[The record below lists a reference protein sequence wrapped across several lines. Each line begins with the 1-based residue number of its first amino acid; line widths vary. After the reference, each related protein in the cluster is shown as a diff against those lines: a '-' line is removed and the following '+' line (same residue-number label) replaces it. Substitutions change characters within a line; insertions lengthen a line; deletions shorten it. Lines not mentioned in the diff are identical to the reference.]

1 MTLDVL
7 HEPRAGPFGSWE
19 RLVVVGFTKK
29 VGMQIVA
36 GAHHV
41 VANGYPTTLEGPQLR
56 RPEVSEQQDC
66 CSREEPDRSHEF
78 RHVTFFERPVVA
90 PAGAPAELPYAVVQA
105 WLVVACMTW
114 GISGFATYVPANEAV
129 GPVSGS
135 MRETRSACPIH
146 C

>member
-1 MTLDVL
+1 VTLDVL

-41 VANGYPTTLEGPQLR
+41 VANGYPNVVANGYPTTLEGPQLR

-66 CSREEPDRSHEF
+66 YSREEPDRSLEF
-78 RHVTFFERPVVA
+78 RPVTFFERPVVA
-90 PAGAPAELPYAVVQA
+90 PAGAPAEVPYAVVQA
-105 WLVVACMTW
+105 WMLVTTPFRLALRSIDC
-114 GISGFATYVPANEAV
+114 SKL
-129 GPVSGS
+129 PV
-135 MRETRSACPIH
+135 TR
-146 C
+146 